1 MDRLGWLSINQSFS
15 QSISELQ
22 PHSFIYRC
30 PPPTITTTAP
40 NPQSPPSYLPY
51 LSLFC
56 LYCFVFL
63 FSFSFFFF
71 IVLCAFPPPAA
82 RRRSKLLVFL
92 VFLILFTS
100 GCRFPRGL
108 FLFFHLLPLPP
119 VLHFLS
125 LAFWSVKQHKNLYHP
140 SLSSKLPSSIIHSG
154 LPPSVPRAGRL
165 KSKINQSTSLP
176 TPHDNK
182 RRHCHKES
190 KKAAY

>member
-1 MDRLGWLSINQSFS
+1 MDGLGWLSINQSFS

-63 FSFSFFFF
+63 FSFSFSFFF

-92 VFLILFTS
+92 VFLILFTIHFWLS
-100 GCRFPRGL
+100 FPSRL
-108 FLFFHLLPLPP
+108 ILI
-119 VLHFLS
+119 
-125 LAFWSVKQHKNLYHP
+125 
-140 SLSSKLPSSIIHSG
+140 LPSSSSSSCITLLII
-154 LPPSVPRAGRL
+154 SVLVRQTAQKPISSVIVVKASLIDHPFRFTPLCSARRPAQI
-165 KSKINQSTSLP
+165 KDQSINQP
-176 TPHDNK
+176 
-182 RRHCHKES
+182 
-190 KKAAY
+190 AYAPR